1 MDPNNRKL
9 PKSPTSSVA
18 AGAGRPRPQPPSA
31 AATVAAK
38 ERALL
43 CDRAQ
48 TSPPQPAPATALT
61 PWSWK
66 KKPLVPGKVRLGE
79 WEKGRRGNEKGGGR
93 RTGGGGREEREARAA
108 CRGFPR
114 SCSFAKPSSAAAA
127 AWNDRKAQGT
137 APSPVLCLA
146 AASSTC
152 SPQPLALPTR
162 LPPSRQPA
170 R

>member
-108 CRGFPR
+108 CRGFPQVLQLR
-114 SCSFAKPSSAAAA
+114 EAQQCSSRRLERPESAG
-127 AWNDRKAQGT
+127 DST
-137 APSPVLCLA
+137 EPSPVSGRGLFDLLPA
-146 AASSTC
+146 AAR
-152 SPQPLALPTR
+152 SPHS
-162 LPPSRQPA
+162 PPS
-170 R
+170 